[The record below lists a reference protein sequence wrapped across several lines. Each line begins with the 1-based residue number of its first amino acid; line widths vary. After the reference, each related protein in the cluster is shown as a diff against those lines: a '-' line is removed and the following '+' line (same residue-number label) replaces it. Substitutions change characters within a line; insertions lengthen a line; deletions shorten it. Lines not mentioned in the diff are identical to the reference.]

1 LPGDMNSHAPL
12 PCRLRGDVVV
22 HRTLSAILALLCAT
36 CVPVA
41 SAALTLTTE
50 DYPPFNMQDP
60 ASKTIT
66 GISAD
71 KVVELM
77 HRAKEPYTLDIFP
90 WSRAY
95 QSALLSK
102 ETCVFSTTRT
112 PEREALF
119 SWVGPLVRNNW
130 VVFARADDQTHPK
143 TLDDLRPF
151 IVGGYKDDAVGEF
164 LKEQGINVD
173 PADHDDLNPMKLSAG
188 RVGYWA
194 TGELMGRYEIAKAGL
209 ADKIV
214 MLFKFKQTELYLA
227 CNSNVSPQK
236 IEKLNKILQQMD
248 RDGTSLAIERKYQ

>member
-1 LPGDMNSHAPL
+1 MTFHASFALVAWGDL
-12 PCRLRGDVVV
+12 VV
-22 HRTLSAILALLCAT
+22 RRALSITFLLASALCM
-36 CVPVA
+36 PVA
-41 SAALTLTTE
+41 YAGLTLTTE

-60 ASKTIT
+60 ASHAIT
-66 GISAD
+66 GISVD

-77 HRAKEPYTLDIFP
+77 HRAKESYTLDMYP

-95 QSALLSK
+95 QLALQSK

-130 VVFARADDQTHPK
+130 VVFGRVEDQTPPK
-143 TLDDLRPF
+143 TLDELRPF
-151 IVGGYKDDAVGEF
+151 TVGGYKEDAVGEF
-164 LKEQGINVD
+164 LKSQGLTVD
-173 PADHDDLNPMKLSAG
+173 PADHDDLNPKKLSMG
-188 RVGYWA
+188 RVNYWA

-209 ADKIV
+209 TDKIV

-227 CNSNVSPQK
+227 CNSSVAPKK

-248 RDGTSLAIERKYQ
+248 RDGTSVAIERKYQ

>member
-1 LPGDMNSHAPL
+1 M
-12 PCRLRGDVVV
+12 RQLRFSPDWEY
-22 HRTLSAILALLCAT
+22 AILHRALSSSFLLLASV
-36 CVPVA
+36 CVPMA
-41 SAALTLTTE
+41 CAALTLTTE

-60 ASKTIT
+60 SSKAIT

-77 HRAKEPYTLDIFP
+77 RRAKEPYTLDIYP

-130 VVFARADDQTHPK
+130 VVFARAGDQTQPK

-151 IVGGYKDDAVGEF
+151 TVGGYKDDAVGEF
-164 LKEQGINVD
+164 LKGQGINVD
-173 PADHDDLNPMKLSAG
+173 PADHDDLNPMKLSMG
-188 RVGYWA
+188 RVNYWA

-209 ADKIV
+209 TDKIV

-227 CNSNVSPQK
+227 CNNTVPPQK
-236 IEKLNKILQQMD
+236 IDKLNKLLQQMD
-248 RDGTSLAIERKYQ
+248 RDGTSVAIERKYQ